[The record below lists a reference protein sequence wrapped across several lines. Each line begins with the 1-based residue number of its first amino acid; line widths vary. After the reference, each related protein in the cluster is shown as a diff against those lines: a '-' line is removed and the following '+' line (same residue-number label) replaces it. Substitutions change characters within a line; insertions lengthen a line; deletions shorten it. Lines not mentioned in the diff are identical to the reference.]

1 MKAICAFLMVVCVMA
16 ISIDYGEGA
25 EAVKLPPPVMT
36 GGMPL
41 VEALKVRRTVHRFAS
56 RPLDLGQISQL
67 LWGADGTTDPRGLRT
82 SPSAGA
88 AYPLDLYLVVGER
101 GVADLPRGF
110 TTTRW
115 RPRP

>member
-1 MKAICAFLMVVCVMA
+1 MVLGITLLQPSGGQA
-16 ISIDYGEGA
+16 A
-25 EAVKLPPPVMT
+25 EAIKLPPPVMT

-41 VEALKVRRTVHRFAS
+41 VEALEVRRTVRRFAS

-88 AYPLDLYLVVGER
+88 ATPWTSTWWWGS
-101 GVADLPRGF
+101 GGWPILPRGF